1 MPLSLN
7 ISVISG
13 LILAIIYY
21 VIKKNLNIESLVLIF
36 IYGMGIIQGIG
47 AFYYGLTGVTLLG
60 QDIDDLRTS
69 VAIGGLVLI
78 IYGVYAYIGI
88 IKRGK

>member
-13 LILAIIYY
+13 LILVIIYY
-21 VIKKNLNIESLVLIF
+21 VIKRNLNIESLVLIF

-47 AFYYGLTGVTLLG
+47 AFYYGLFGVTILE
-60 QDIDDLRTS
+60 QSIADLRTS

-78 IYGVYAYIGI
+78 IYGIYAYIGI
-88 IKRGK
+88 IKKGG